1 MKSAPFFI
9 ATLLVSSLTASAN
22 PLSITN
28 AVQNPNR
35 TAQDVARDAG
45 RKPADILAIVDVKA
59 DMKVVDYLAGG
70 GYYTE
75 LFARLL
81 NNSGTVFSVKG
92 KLESRNLS
100 EFKNIKPLTSLE
112 LDDLEGPVDRIFTA
126 LNYHDLVNKANL
138 DRQTLLKSMHQK
150 LSDDGYLIIIDHN
163 AGPGMGISQT
173 KKLHRVENSFV
184 LNEVLKA
191 GFELDMS
198 SSVLANAKD
207 DYRLDVW
214 QPTTKGNTDRFVYR
228 FKKRTL

>member
-35 TAQDVARDAG
+35 TAQDIARDAG
-45 RKPADILAIVDVKA
+45 RKPAEILAIVDVKV

-138 DRQTLLKSMHQK
+138 NRQTLLKSMHQK

-198 SSVLANAKD
+198 SLCARERER
-207 DYRLDVW
+207 RLPFRCMATYN
-214 QPTTKGNTDRFVYR
+214 QRKH
-228 FKKRTL
+228 

>member
-1 MKSAPFFI
+1 MKSTPFFI
-9 ATLLVSSLTASAN
+9 ASLLVSSLSAIAN
-22 PLSITN
+22 PSSITH

-35 TAQDVARDAG
+35 MAQDIARDAG
-45 RKPADILAIVDVKA
+45 RKPADILAIVDVKEN
-59 DMKVVDYLAGG
+59 MKVVDYIAGG

-92 KLESRNLS
+92 KLETRNLS
-100 EFKNIKPLTSLE
+100 EFNNIKTLTSLE

-126 LNYHDLVNKANL
+126 LNYHDLINKANF
-138 DRQTLLKSMHQK
+138 DRQALLKSMHQK

-163 AGPGMGISQT
+163 AGAGVGISQT
-173 KKLHRVENSFV
+173 KKLHRVENRFV

-198 SSVLANAKD
+198 SSVLANAND
-207 DYRLDVW
+207 DYSLDVW

-228 FKKRTL
+228 FKKRAL